1 MIPDRTIGRLAL
13 YKRILSEASLK
24 GTISVHSHDLATQA
38 GVTAAQVRRDLM
50 NLGYAGSTKR
60 GYEVEGLLTS
70 IQEFLDKPGGQNV
83 ILIGVGN
90 LGRALL
96 SHFSSRRELRICAS
110 LDMSPEKAG
119 RMIHGCPCHGPED
132 LSSLIEEHHIEAA
145 ILAIPSDRAQEMAD
159 RLIGLGV
166 TGILNFAPVPILA
179 PENVYVENI
188 DLTMALEK
196 VAYFSRQ

>member
-24 GTISVHSHDLATQA
+24 GAISVHSHDLATQA

-60 GYEVEGLLTS
+60 GYEVEGLLIS
-70 IQEFLDKPGGQNV
+70 IQELLDKPGGQNV

-110 LDMSPEKAG
+110 LDLSPEKTG
-119 RMIHGCPCHGPED
+119 RMIHGCPCHGTAETAD
-132 LSSLIEEHHIEAA
+132 VWQSHK
-145 ILAIPSDRAQEMAD
+145 DKCVRYRAMTELMV
-159 RLIGLGV
+159 R
-166 TGILNFAPVPILA
+166 
-179 PENVYVENI
+179 
-188 DLTMALEK
+188 AL
-196 VAYFSRQ
+196 

>member
-1 MIPDRTIGRLAL
+1 VSIFIVTLVTSNLRTHDLSCHLWPTSSPNTMIPDRTIGRLAL

-83 ILIGVGN
+83 LLIGVGN

-110 LDMSPEKAG
+110 LDLSPEKTG
-119 RMIHGCPCHGPED
+119 RMIHGCPCHSPDD
-132 LSSLIEEHHIEAA
+132 LPSLIEEHHIEAA
-145 ILAIPSDRAQEMAD
+145 ILAIPSDHAQAMAD
-159 RLIGLGV
+159 R
-166 TGILNFAPVPILA
+166 
-179 PENVYVENI
+179 
-188 DLTMALEK
+188 
-196 VAYFSRQ
+196 